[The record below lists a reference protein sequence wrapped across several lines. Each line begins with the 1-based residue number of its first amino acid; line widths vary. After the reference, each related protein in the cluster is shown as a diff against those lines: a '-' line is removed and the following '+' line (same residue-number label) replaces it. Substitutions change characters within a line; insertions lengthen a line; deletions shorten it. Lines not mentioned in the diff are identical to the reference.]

1 MKNLTPLNTFLS
13 TLFKNKQKGVYYAEV
28 LKNCYLLVKPY
39 KKKDFSYWNED
50 YTLLKI
56 KEGFTFYDIR
66 FCVVMTRGE
75 DLDCSDFQLNYSLCK
90 FCEKQELSWVSEN
103 GKASDELTEEIKSE
117 FYQKIFEP
125 LFTEKKDLYM
135 WVKSVTEIIF
145 KNKPMLSDELYFM
158 FDLAEYTEKQDEARH
173 WKEKIEACYKKAGET
188 VPFPLGLPT

>member
-1 MKNLTPLNTFLS
+1 MFTIKVLNTFLS
-13 TLFKNKQKGVYYAEV
+13 GLLKNKQKGVYYKEV
-28 LKNCYLLVKPY
+28 YKNCYLLVKPY
-39 KKKDFSYWNED
+39 KKKDFSYWNDD
-50 YTLLKI
+50 YSVCKT
-56 KEGFTFYDIR
+56 KEGFNFYDIR
-66 FCVVMTRGE
+66 FSVVLTNGE
-75 DLDCSDFQLNYSLCK
+75 ELNCEDFQLNYSLCK

-103 GKASDELTEEIKSE
+103 GKASDELAEEIKTE
-117 FYQKIFEP
+117 FYHKIFEP

-145 KNKPMLSDELYFM
+145 KNKPMLLDELYFM